1 MMNHSSPHRGARRK
15 RLGSA
20 SPPNDG
26 MPSAIASH
34 ENRFLWCSP
43 WRGHRARHALA
54 LHSSPSAA
62 AAPFDAETSTDLT
75 VLALSS
81 HLLSRHRFGRRSCA
95 PAVRERRDHRTH
107 AHGPEG
113 ELCELCDRVR
123 APGSGLWVHEPQYTC
138 EEAALPALVLGYAH
152 RTECTLLEWYQHIRP
167 PTQNAPRGR
176 RAGRP
181 GGARSGARAGGAPRR
196 SAAAGATTRTPPPH
210 PTPTPAARAA
220 AAAPVVDISR

>member
-1 MMNHSSPHRGARRK
+1 MRDHSSPHRGARRK

-123 APGSGLWVHEPQYTC
+123 APGSPAQGPRASVHLRGGRASSACTRVCPPHRVHSARMVSTHTPAHAKRAAGPAGWPSRRGALWR
-138 EEAALPALVLGYAH
+138 A
-152 RTECTLLEWYQHIRP
+152 
-167 PTQNAPRGR
+167 RGR
-176 RAGRP
+176 RA
-181 GGARSGARAGGAPRR
+181 
-196 SAAAGATTRTPPPH
+196 AA
-210 PTPTPAARAA
+210 
-220 AAAPVVDISR
+220 

>member
-1 MMNHSSPHRGARRK
+1 MVSKLGKKTKKNPIHFFLMGTQRGILLPMRDHSSPHRGARRK

-54 LHSSPSAA
+54 LHPSPSAA

-123 APGSGLWVHEPQYTC
+123 APGSGLV
-138 EEAALPALVLGYAH
+138 
-152 RTECTLLEWYQHIRP
+152 
-167 PTQNAPRGR
+167 
-176 RAGRP
+176 
-181 GGARSGARAGGAPRR
+181 RSGSTSLSTLARRPRFQR
-196 SAAAGATTRTPPPH
+196 LYSGMPTAQSALC
-210 PTPTPAARAA
+210 
-220 AAAPVVDISR
+220 